1 MKDYSKIVSQ
11 SELEVTKNAL
21 ESKGFTVKVAKNKQ
35 QAKEIVLGLV
45 KKGSQVFTAT
55 SVTLDQLGLTK
66 ELNGEKYISTRSKF
80 MPLYGQED
88 KKHEMKSIGSVSEYA
103 VGSVN
108 AVTQEGELLMASA
121 TGSQIPNYAYGAS
134 NVIWVV
140 STSKIVKDM
149 NEAMHRLENHT
160 FPLEDVRAQKAYG
173 TSSSINFLLVYRKD
187 PTNRATIVFVE
198 EPLGF

>member
-1 MKDYSKIVSQ
+1 MKDYSKTVSQ
-11 SELEVTKNAL
+11 NEINIAKGAL
-21 ESKGFTVKVAKNKQ
+21 ESKGFTVKVAKNKD
-35 QAKEIVLGLV
+35 QAKQIVLDLV

-55 SVTLDQLGLTK
+55 SVTLEQLGLAE
-66 ELNGEKYISTRSKF
+66 ELNGENYVSTRAKF

-88 KKHEMKSIGSVSEYA
+88 KKHEMKSIGSVSDYA

-108 AVTQEGELLMASA
+108 AVTQDGELLMASA

-173 TSSSINFLLVYRKD
+173 IPSSINFLLVYRKD
-187 PTNRATIVFVE
+187 PTNRATVVFVE